1 MWHWRINGL
10 SKFVGNG
17 KIFSENNFLK
27 KKKTPFFHIIYLSIL
42 FHKVISTDNVFTIT
56 LSLLEM
62 TYSSSLLLLDLA
74 SLCRLYTVFTI

>member
-27 KKKTPFFHIIYLSIL
+27 KKTPFFHIIYLFIL
-42 FHKVISTDNVFTIT
+42 FHKVISTDNVFTFT
-56 LSLLEM
+56 FSFLEM
-62 TYSSSLLLLDLA
+62 RHSSSLLLLDLA
-74 SLCRLYTVFTI
+74 SFYRLYTVFTI